1 MRLRTNRVCAFGD
14 DAVNSDEQRS
24 IIFFLLVLAALLAPT
39 VSVRAQNSGKNGTPA
54 ESKPGQST
62 ISSYAMDKI
71 ENVNLANGN
80 FSLAIPLTTIG
91 GRGTASFN
99 VTLAYNRKVW
109 SSQADREPIYTVMEH
124 WARRLRTIRPLGF
137 QDQEELRIPVIVSS
151 DSGST

>member
-1 MRLRTNRVCAFGD
+1 
-14 DAVNSDEQRS
+14 
-24 IIFFLLVLAALLAPT
+24 
-39 VSVRAQNSGKNGTPA
+39 
-54 ESKPGQST
+54 
-62 ISSYAMDKI
+62 MDKI

-137 QDQEELRIPVIVSS
+137 QDQEELIEYQRDRVKQTRRRM
-151 DSGST
+151 D